1 MKLRKKL
8 IKESKLY
15 ADLRK
20 AIHEYGGHDDLLDAL
35 LLMQDEKSQTGK
47 RALLAWFMHKEK
59 EAGEPLNQFYVRMSE
74 AAGVSVLTPADVRGI
89 WFDVENRPL
98 SIISESKGYQLMRDA
113 LHRIDIDTLFWDSF
127 LPYGYNVCLSLAVYV
142 LRKKGFKFYEI
153 LEKMPCSKG
162 HISNVMK
169 RYEKY
174 NITLV

>member
-59 EAGEPLNQFYVRMSE
+59 KAGESLNQFYVRMSE
-74 AAGVSVLTPADVRGI
+74 AAGVSVLTPADVRAI
-89 WFDVENRPL
+89 WFEVGNDPL
-98 SIISESKGYQLMRDA
+98 SVISEYPWYQLMRDS
-113 LHRIDIDTLFWDSF
+113 LHRIDVDTVFWDEF
-127 LPYGYNVCLSLAVYV
+127 LPYGYRVCFSLAIYV
-142 LRKKGFKFYEI
+142 LRKKKFKFYEI
-153 LEKMPCSKG
+153 MDKMRCSKA
-162 HISNVMK
+162 HISNVTE

-174 NITLV
+174 NIKIN